1 MSLEMTK
8 MAMQV
13 DIAEF
18 IQAMIG
24 DKNMNNKTTFNLS
37 IKTCV
42 MALGAISLTLSG
54 AFSASHAQATW
65 PTKSIRVVVPFAPGS
80 FTDTAAR
87 TVGAELSKQLGQTV
101 VVENKGGAGST
112 LGTDIVAKSAPDG
125 YTFLV
130 TDNSFAVSAALYAKL
145 PYQPKEIAQV
155 SLLAEGPAV
164 LVGRPTLPTQTLKE
178 TIAFAQAN
186 PGKLTFGSG
195 GQGSSAHLAMEAFLM
210 QNNAQLVHVPFKGIA
225 AAMVDVAAG
234 RLDIAI
240 GSAGSTSAHIKNN
253 RLLGLA
259 VSGEKRHP
267 NMPNVPTFAEAGFP
281 GYKMM
286 YWFGMMAP
294 AGTPAPVMARMQKE
308 ISIAVASPKVQS
320 VFNTAGVM
328 PVSTTSAVFTELVQ
342 SEIKLWKDV
351 IVRAKIKV
359 E

>member
-1 MSLEMTK
+1 MNSKAQSYLSTLRMT
-8 MAMQV
+8 A
-13 DIAEF
+13 
-18 IQAMIG
+18 
-24 DKNMNNKTTFNLS
+24 LS
-37 IKTCV
+37 AV
-42 MALGAISLTLSG
+42 LASSVFALTAYSG
-54 AFSASHAQATW
+54 NAQAQAGAW

-87 TVGAELSKQLGQTV
+87 TVGAELSKQLGQTI
-101 VVENKGGAGST
+101 VVENIGGAGST

-130 TDNSFAVSAALYAKL
+130 TDNSFAVSAALYKKL
-145 PYQPKEIAQV
+145 PYQAKDIAQV

-164 LVGRPTLPTQTLKE
+164 LVARPTLNTKTLKE

-225 AAMVDVAAG
+225 AAMIDVAAG
-234 RLDIAI
+234 RVDVAI
-240 GSAGSTSAHIKNN
+240 GSAGSTSAYIKDN

-259 VSGEKRHP
+259 VSGDKRHP

-294 AGTPAPVMARMQKE
+294 SGTPAAIMARMQKE
-308 ISIAVASPKVQS
+308 IAIAVDSSKVRS
-320 VFNTAGVM
+320 VFEAAGVR
-328 PVSTTSAVFTELVQ
+328 PVSTTSVQFTDLVQ
-342 SEIKLWKDV
+342 GEIRLWTDV
-351 IVRAKIKV
+351 IARAKVTV